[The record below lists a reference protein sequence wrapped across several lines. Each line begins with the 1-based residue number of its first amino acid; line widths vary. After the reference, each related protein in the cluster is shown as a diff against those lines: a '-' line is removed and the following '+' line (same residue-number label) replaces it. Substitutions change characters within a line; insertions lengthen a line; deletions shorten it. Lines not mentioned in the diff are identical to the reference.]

1 MHSPP
6 RRGQL
11 NNDWR
16 VVSKVALL
24 QTLQDG
30 IGAALGRIA
39 NNFIGGIADF
49 VVVLIFLGIG
59 YVVARFLAG
68 VVKRGLHELRLERK
82 LEEKGIHDAL
92 LGFTVSDIIVTLVKI
107 STFAVFLGVA
117 ADVVNLT
124 FLNTIVY
131 WFLSYLPMLIE
142 GVIVI
147 VAALLFGDFIADRI
161 RKAHGVPFAGSLGLA
176 TKIFVGYTA
185 IVIALPRILPGADV
199 DILKTFFILIVGAV
213 AVAIG
218 VGFAIALGLG
228 LKDTIN
234 DVAKERKK
242 EFKKIIS

>member
-1 MHSPP
+1 M
-6 RRGQL
+6 
-11 NNDWR
+11 
-16 VVSKVALL
+16 
-24 QTLQDG
+24 
-30 IGAALGRIA
+30 
-39 NNFIGGIADF
+39 
-49 VVVLIFLGIG
+49 LIFLGIG

-185 IVIALPRILPGADV
+185 IECAAAHPPGAD
-199 DILKTFFILIVGAV
+199 DIPKTFFILIVGR
-213 AVAIG
+213 G
-218 VGFAIALGLG
+218 RRDWRRFRHRLGE
-228 LKDTIN
+228 
-234 DVAKERKK
+234 A
-242 EFKKIIS
+242 